1 MLSYFFELEVCNTL
15 ATKAPAPPPLKEP
28 LAASSSKIA
37 TIICFTLLRL
47 QLYDRC
53 CSSDGSKR
61 DCFWALPTNE
71 ARSVEHLLK
80 PVSGESAQTV
90 PRSAPKKK
98 R

>member
-15 ATKAPAPPPLKEP
+15 ANKLLARPRLKEP
-28 LAASSSKIA
+28 LAASSQQKCN
-37 TIICFTLLRL
+37 IICFTLLRL

-80 PVSGESAQTV
+80 PVRQALKQCQEHTEE
-90 PRSAPKKK
+90 
-98 R
+98 